1 MQLFRAVADCQ
12 IHSAGIAVVGNG
24 NIDVGNKTPTR
35 KPGQP
40 RVERLARSDG
50 SSELRIESNSLKKER
65 PRISGAMSQQRSDS
79 GRGNESA
86 PQKFV
91 QLVGCRDPKA
101 RRGPS
106 VRPRPA
112 PVKR

>member
-1 MQLFRAVADCQ
+1 
-12 IHSAGIAVVGNG
+12 VGNG

-35 KPGQP
+35 KPGRP
-40 RVERLARSDG
+40 ITERLAGTNG
-50 SSELRIESNSLKKER
+50 SSELRIGQPNPLKTAR
-65 PRISGAMSQQRSDS
+65 PGICGAMSQQCGDS
-79 GRGNESA
+79 GNVSA

-101 RRGPS
+101 RPEPW
-106 VRPRPA
+106 VRPG

>member
-1 MQLFRAVADCQ
+1 M
-12 IHSAGIAVVGNG
+12 GNG
-24 NIDVGNKTPTR
+24 NIDVGNKTATR
-35 KPGQP
+35 KAGQP
-40 RVERLARSDG
+40 IAENLTVTDG
-50 SSELRIESNSLKKER
+50 SPGMRIDHPNPPKTER
-65 PRISGAMSQQRSDS
+65 ICGAMSQQSGDS

-101 RRGPS
+101 RSEPW

-112 PVKR
+112 PGKR